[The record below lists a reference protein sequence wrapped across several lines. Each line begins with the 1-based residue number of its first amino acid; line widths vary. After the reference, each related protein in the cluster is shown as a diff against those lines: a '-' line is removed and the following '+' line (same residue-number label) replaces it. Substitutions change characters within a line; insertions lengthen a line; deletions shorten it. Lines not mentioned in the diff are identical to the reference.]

1 MDNIQSKHIKD
12 INPKLDMSNPL
23 VAMHISNGDI
33 LNEIHKTGAYTKLKK
48 ETIKGKVNQKNN
60 PFWKTE
66 AGKFIKR
73 VDE

>member
-12 INPKLDMSNPL
+12 INPADMSNPL

-33 LNEIHKTGAYTKLKK
+33 LNEIHKTGAYTKAQK
-48 ETIKGKVNQKNN
+48 ETIKAKVNQNN

-66 AGKFIKR
+66 AGKLWGA
-73 VDE
+73 